1 MQYIKETKKSV
12 EQAEIDLK
20 EAVARHNF
28 GVLHVYDLKETLKN
42 KGFDLPAECRIL
54 EVCNPQQ
61 AIRVLSSDMSMNMAL
76 PCRISV
82 YQDHAGG
89 TTKIGMIRPSA
100 MLQMLSQSEEL
111 KNVAEE
117 VEEQI
122 IKMID
127 EAV

>member
-1 MQYIKETKKSV
+1 MQYVKETSKSV

-28 GVLHVYDLKETLKN
+28 GVLHVYNLKETLKS

-61 AIRVLSSDMSMNMAL
+61 AIKVLSSDMSMNMAL

-82 YQDHAGG
+82 YEEAG

-100 MLQMLSQSEEL
+100 LLQMLSQAEDL
-111 KNVAEE
+111 KDVAEE
-117 VEEQI
+117 VEGQI

>member
-1 MQYIKETKKSV
+1 MLYVKETKKSAQ
-12 EQAEIDLK
+12 QAEMDLK
-20 EAVARHNF
+20 EAVARHKF
-28 GVLHVYDLKETLKN
+28 GVLHVYNLKETLKS

-61 AIRVLSSDMSMNMAL
+61 AIKVLSSDMSMNMAL
-76 PCRISV
+76 PCRISI
-82 YQDHAGG
+82 YEEGG
-89 TTKIGMIRPSA
+89 KTKIGMIRPGA
-100 MLQMLSQSEEL
+100 LLQMLSQSEDL

-117 VEEQI
+117 VEKQI

>member
-1 MQYIKETKKSV
+1 MQYIKETEKTAQ
-12 EQAEIDLK
+12 QAEIDLR
-20 EAVARHNF
+20 EAVARHKF
-28 GVLHVYDLKETLKN
+28 GVLHVYNLKETLKG

-61 AIRVLSSDMSMNMAL
+61 AINVLSADMSMNMAL

-82 YQDHAGG
+82 YEEGG
-89 TTKIGMIRPSA
+89 KTKIGMIRPTA
-100 MLQMLSQSEEL
+100 LLNLLSQSEDL
-111 KNVAEE
+111 GKVAIE

>member
-1 MQYIKETKKSV
+1 MQYVKETSKSV

-28 GVLHVYDLKETLKN
+28 GVLHVYNLKETLKN
-42 KGFDLPAECRIL
+42 KGFDLPAECRVL

-61 AIRVLSSDMSMNMAL
+61 AIKVLSSDMSMNMAL

-82 YQDHAGG
+82 YEEAG

-100 MLQMLSQSEEL
+100 LLQMLSQSEDL
-111 KNVAEE
+111 KEVAEE
-117 VEEQI
+117 VEGDI